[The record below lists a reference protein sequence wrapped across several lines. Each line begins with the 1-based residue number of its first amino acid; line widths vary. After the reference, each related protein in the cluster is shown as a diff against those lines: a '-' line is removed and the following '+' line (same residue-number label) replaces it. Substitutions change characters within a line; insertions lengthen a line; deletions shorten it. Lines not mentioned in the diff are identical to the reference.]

1 MTTLSSFFKTDLV
14 DDHVAD
20 DINTLMAGVLSAE
33 FCNVETIAANKTMT
47 DGDCQTQLLT
57 ASGANRDVKLPPEAV
72 TNHLH
77 IIYNNGASN
86 NLVVKDDSGATT
98 FATLEPGE
106 WCFALPIGGAAWK
119 VIDSNAIGITPASI
133 SETNAGTST
142 TKAVTPDALAGSV
155 YGTRYIALTI
165 SDALTIP
172 STGDGQ
178 AHVVIPADLNG
189 YDVVSVLGVVTTV
202 SSSGTP
208 TFALRRLR
216 SGSAVDVLSTNVT
229 IDVSEYTSSTAATP
243 AVINTSNDD
252 LQTGDILLADLDTVG
267 TGAKG
272 HQLLVGVRLP

>member
-20 DINTLMAGVLSAE
+20 DVNTLIAAVLAAE
-33 FCNVETIAANKTMT
+33 FRNVETISATKTLT
-47 DGDCQTQLLT
+47 DGDCQMQLLT

-72 TNHLH
+72 TNHVH

-86 NLVVKDDSGATT
+86 NLVVKDDSAATT

-106 WCFALPIGGAAWK
+106 WCLALPIGGSVWK
-119 VIDSNAIGITPASI
+119 VIDSNAVGITLASI
-133 SETNAGTST
+133 AETST
-142 TKAVTPDALAGSV
+142 GTEASKAVTPDGLAGSV
-155 YGTRYIALTI
+155 YGTRYIALTVAD
-165 SDALTIP
+165 SNTTP

-178 AHVVIPADLNG
+178 AHVVIPSAFNG
-189 YDVVSVLGVVTTV
+189 YDVVSVLGAVTTV

-229 IDVSEYTSSTAATP
+229 IDANEYTSGTAATP
-243 AVINTSNDD
+243 PVINTSNDD
-252 LQTGDILLADLDTVG
+252 LQTGDILLCDLDTVG